1 MLLNQVISR
10 KPSRKD
16 DEKDVNKMPNYIR
29 ATIGMLA
36 FLGLIGCG
44 GGGRPI
50 DLILGTGF
58 ALTVWLCARPR
69 KRKAIYIMKGE
80 REHAKAI

>member
-1 MLLNQVISR
+1 MSR
-10 KPSRKD
+10 
-16 DEKDVNKMPNYIR
+16 YIR
-29 ATIGMLA
+29 ATIGFLA
-36 FLGLIGCG
+36 FLGLVGCS
-44 GGGRPI
+44 GGRPI

-69 KRKAIYIMKGE
+69 KQKTIYITKGE

>member
-1 MLLNQVISR
+1 MSG
-10 KPSRKD
+10 
-16 DEKDVNKMPNYIR
+16 YIR

-36 FLGLIGCG
+36 FLGLVGCG

-50 DLILGTGF
+50 DLIFGTGF

-69 KRKAIYIMKGE
+69 KQRKAIYITKGE